1 MPKRVAAMNVDKK
14 YGGNENPKSGQLR
27 ASKQLDKSGFP
38 GKLLHKTLMEISL
51 MNLSNLMEIF
61 LMNLSNQT

>member
-1 MPKRVAAMNVDKK
+1 MNVDKK

-38 GKLLHKTLMEISL
+38 GKLLHKTLMEIF
-51 MNLSNLMEIF
+51 IY
-61 LMNLSNQT
+61 QTKLRYFG